1 MITYYFVKPKISLPN
16 IFTIQWECKEILARH
31 PKLGLKYK
39 VLKKT
44 NTFKGFNF
52 LKGLLIYFS

>member
-52 LKGLLIYFS
+52 